1 MKRLAAIVGM
11 VLGLVS
17 TSAMAGVVQVNLNQL
32 LPNSFSSRVSI
43 DGDATA
49 DIGLAASANNAN
61 YTFLSGRGLP
71 ASWSYSWL
79 SQGQVVDSS
88 LTWTAEDIGVT
99 TTAAPVTPGLNYLA
113 VRNTSIGN
121 YYGYITL
128 DFQEPYYQTNAGGY
142 TQTLVSYT
150 YDNTGGAITVGAV
163 PVPATLALLG
173 LGFVGMGVSRRK
185 QA

>member
-1 MKRLAAIVGM
+1 MKRLAAILGM

-17 TSAMAGVVQVNLNQL
+17 TSAMAGVVQVNLNQT
-32 LPNSFSSRVSI
+32 LPNEGFSTVSI

-49 DIGLAASANNAN
+49 DIGLAASISDAN
-61 YTFLSGRGLP
+61 YTYLNGSGLP

-88 LTWTAEDIGVT
+88 LTWTSGGEGYT

-128 DFQEPYYQTNAGGY
+128 DFQEPSYQNYAGGY

-150 YDNTGGAITVGAV
+150 YDNTGGAVTVGAV